1 MKYRCYI
8 NFMLYDQ
15 IEVEAASYDEA
26 YEKADKYIDGSPHHY
41 DDVDIE
47 VEQVEEEEEDE

>member
-8 NFMLYDQ
+8 NFILYDQ

-26 YEKADKYIDGSPHHY
+26 YAKADEYIENSPHHY
-41 DDVDIE
+41 DEVEIE
-47 VEQVEEEEEDE
+47 VEEEKERDWED

>member
-8 NFMLYDQ
+8 NFILYDQ

-26 YEKADKYIDGSPHHY
+26 YEKAEKYVGGSPHHY
-41 DDVDIE
+41 DEVEVE
-47 VEQVEEEEEDE
+47 VEQVEEEEE

>member
-8 NFMLYDQ
+8 NFMVYDQ

-26 YEKADKYIDGSPHHY
+26 YAKVDKYVDGSPHNY
-41 DDVDIE
+41 DDVEIE

>member
-8 NFMLYDQ
+8 NFILYDQ

-26 YEKADKYIDGSPHHY
+26 YEMADKHIENSPHHY
-41 DDVDIE
+41 DEVEVE
-47 VEQVEEEEEDE
+47 VEQIEEEEE